1 MPVAFAGAAVLQEV
15 ADAQQVQAMARPAG
29 AQTGDLLVLA
39 FRAQTRATSLGDDP
53 QVSGFSRV
61 TPYATSGST
70 RPTMLFTRRIAAIGS
85 EPESYDV
92 WPTSSR
98 IAGGRRALAL
108 FLLRGARVNAPAAA
122 VSPGE
127 NGNISGSSV
136 TVDPLDSP
144 SDGSLQVTF
153 SAAEV
158 TDGLAH
164 VPNATPAGHTTRAQL
179 PAAGAPTSGSRT
191 SLWVGTKAVGAGLTA
206 AATTTWQSTSTPTSV
221 SIIVVPE
228 GTPVRLPTPMVTKV
242 SQIDPSSAGQS
253 DGSMTVSFT
262 PVDGASSYT
271 AHRANKLNPAQSDFT
286 QVASGVTSPYTA
298 TGLPAGPVS
307 IGIRAEV

>member
-1 MPVAFAGAAVLQEV
+1 MPVAFAGTAVLQEV
-15 ADAQQVQAMARPAG
+15 ADGQQIQAMARPAG

-39 FRAQTRATSLGDDP
+39 YRAQTRYAELGDDP

-61 TPYATSGST
+61 TAWTTGGGA
-70 RPTMLFTRRIAAIGS
+70 RPTMLFARRITAIGS
-85 EPESYDV
+85 EADSYDV
-92 WPTSSR
+92 RPTGGGFL
-98 IAGGRRALAL
+98 GGRRALAL

-127 NGNISGSSV
+127 NGNLSGSSV

-144 SDGSLQVTF
+144 SDGSLQVTL

-191 SLWVGTKAVGAGLTA
+191 SLWVGTKAASAGLTP
-206 AATTTWQSTSTPTSV
+206 AATTTWQSTTSPTSV

-228 GTPVRLPTPMVTKV
+228 GTPVRLPTPRVTKV

-271 AHRANKLNPAQSDFT
+271 AHRANKLNPTQSDFT
-286 QVASGVTSPYTA
+286 QIASGVTSPYTV
-298 TGLPAGPVS
+298 TGLPAGPVA

>member
-1 MPVAFAGAAVLQEV
+1 MPVAFAGDAVLQEV

-39 FRAQTRATSLGDDP
+39 FRAQTRAASLGDDP

-61 TPYATSGST
+61 TPYATGDST
-70 RPTMLFTRRIAAIGS
+70 RHTMLFTRRIAAIGS

-108 FLLRGARVNAPAAA
+108 FLLRGARVNAPVA

-127 NGNISGSSV
+127 NGNVSGSGV
-136 TVDPLDSP
+136 TIDPLDSP
-144 SDGSLQVTF
+144 ADGSLQVTF

-179 PAAGAPTSGSRT
+179 PAAAAPTTGSRT

-206 AATTTWQSTSTPTSV
+206 AATTTWQSTGTPTSV

-228 GTPVRLPTPMVTKV
+228 GTPVRLPTPRVTKV

-286 QVASGVTSPYTA
+286 QIASGVTSPYTA
-298 TGLPAGPVS
+298 TGLPAGPVA

>member
-39 FRAQTRATSLGDDP
+39 FRAQTRATSFGDDP

-191 SLWVGTKAVGAGLTA
+191 SLWVGTRPASAGLTP

-228 GTPVRLPTPMVTKV
+228 GTPVRLPTPRVTKV

-253 DGSMTVSFT
+253 DGSMTVAFT

-271 AHRANKLNPAQSDFT
+271 AHRANKLNPSQSDFT
-286 QVASGVTSPYTA
+286 QIASGVTSPYTA
-298 TGLPAGPVS
+298 TGLPAGPVA

>member
-1 MPVAFAGAAVLQEV
+1 MPVAFAGAAVIQEV
-15 ADAQQVQAMARPAG
+15 ADGQWVQAMARPAG

-39 FRAQTRATSLGDDP
+39 FRAQTRAASLGDDP

-92 WPTSSR
+92 WPTASR
-98 IAGGRRALAL
+98 SAGGRRALAL
-108 FLLRGARVNAPAAA
+108 FLLRGARVNAPVV

-136 TVDPLDSP
+136 TIDPLDSP
-144 SDGSLQVTF
+144 ADGSLQVTF

-191 SLWVGTKAVGAGLTA
+191 SLWVGTKAVGAGLTP
-206 AATTTWQSTSTPTSV
+206 AATTTWQSTGTPTSV

-228 GTPVRLPTPMVTKV
+228 GTPVRLPTPRVTKV

-262 PVDGASSYT
+262 PVDGAASYT

-286 QVASGVTSPYTA
+286 QIASGVTSPYTA
-298 TGLPAGPVS
+298 TGLPAGPVA

>member
-1 MPVAFAGAAVLQEV
+1 MPVTFTGTAVLQEV
-15 ADAQQVQAMARPAG
+15 ADAQQVQALARPAG

-39 FRAQTRATSLGDDP
+39 FRAQTRSTGLGDDP

-61 TPYATSGST
+61 TPYATGGST
-70 RPTMLFTRRIAAIGS
+70 RPTILFTRRIAAIGS
-85 EPESYDV
+85 EAESYDV

-127 NGNISGSSV
+127 NGNISGSGV
-136 TVDPLDSP
+136 TIDPLDSP
-144 SDGSLQVTF
+144 ADGSLQVTL

-191 SLWVGTKAVGAGLTA
+191 SLWVGTTAVDAGLTP
-206 AATTTWQSTSTPTSV
+206 AATTTWQSTGTPTSV
-221 SIIVVPE
+221 SMVVGII
-228 GTPVRLPTPMVTKV
+228 
-242 SQIDPSSAGQS
+242 SA
-253 DGSMTVSFT
+253 
-262 PVDGASSYT
+262 
-271 AHRANKLNPAQSDFT
+271 
-286 QVASGVTSPYTA
+286 
-298 TGLPAGPVS
+298 
-307 IGIRAEV
+307 

>member
-15 ADAQQVQAMARPAG
+15 PAGQQIQSMARPAG

-39 FRAQTRATSLGDDP
+39 YRAQTRYAELGDDP
-53 QVSGFSRV
+53 QVSGFARV
-61 TPYATSGST
+61 SAWAPGGSA
-70 RPTMLFTRRIAAIGS
+70 RPTMLFARRIVAIGS
-85 EPESYDV
+85 EPAEYDV
-92 WPTSSR
+92 RPTGGGFN
-98 IAGGRRALAL
+98 GGRRALAL

-127 NGNISGSSV
+127 NGTVSGSGV
-136 TVDPLDSP
+136 TIDPLDSP
-144 SDGSLQVTF
+144 ADGSLQVTF

-158 TDGLAH
+158 TDGFAH

-179 PAAGAPTSGSRT
+179 PAAAAPTTGSRT
-191 SLWVGTKAVGAGLTA
+191 SLWVGTRAASAGLTP
-206 AATTTWQSTSTPTSV
+206 AATTTWQSTTSPTSV

-228 GTPVRLPTPMVTKV
+228 GTPVRLPTPRVTKV

-271 AHRANKLNPAQSDFT
+271 AHRANSLNPSQSDFT
-286 QVASGVTSPYTA
+286 QIASGVTSPYTA
-298 TGLPAGPVS
+298 TGLPAGPVA

>member
-39 FRAQTRATSLGDDP
+39 FRAQWRAAGLGDDP

-61 TPYATSGST
+61 TPYAAGGST

-85 EPESYDV
+85 EPGSYDV

-98 IAGGRRALAL
+98 SAGGRRALAL
-108 FLLRGARVNAPAAA
+108 FLLRGARVNAPVA

-127 NGNISGSSV
+127 NGNVSGSGV
-136 TVDPLDSP
+136 TIDPLDSP

-191 SLWVGTKAVGAGLTA
+191 SLWVGTKAVDAGLTA
-206 AATTTWQSTSTPTSV
+206 AATTTWQSTGTPTSV

-228 GTPVRLPTPMVTKV
+228 GTPVRLPTPRVTKV
-242 SQIDPSSAGQS
+242 SQIDPSGAGQS

-271 AHRANKLNPAQSDFT
+271 AHRANKLNPSQSDFT
-286 QVASGVTSPYTA
+286 QIASGVTSPYTA
-298 TGLPAGPVS
+298 TGLPAGPVA

>member
-15 ADAQQVQAMARPAG
+15 ADGQQVQAMARPAG

-39 FRAQTRATSLGDDP
+39 FRPQWRAASLGDDP

-70 RPTMLFTRRIAAIGS
+70 RPLIIFTRRIAAIGS

-98 IAGGRRALAL
+98 TAGGRRALAL
-108 FLLRGARVNAPAAA
+108 FLLRGARVNAPVA

-127 NGNISGSSV
+127 NGNTSGSSV

-144 SDGSLQVTF
+144 ADGSLQVTF

-158 TDGLAH
+158 TDGVAH

-179 PAAGAPTSGSRT
+179 PAAAAPTTSSRT
-191 SLWVGTKAVGAGLTA
+191 SLWVGTKTVDAGLTP
-206 AATTTWQSTSTPTSV
+206 AATTTWQYTSTPTSV

-228 GTPVRLPTPMVTKV
+228 GTSVRLATPAVTILGKTEPTSETAK
-242 SQIDPSSAGQS
+242 
-253 DGSMTVSFT
+253 DGSVTVAWE
-262 PVDGASSYT
+262 PVPGAVRYS
-271 AHRANKLNPAQSDFT
+271 AHKASKMAPSQTDFT
-286 QVASGVTSPYTA
+286 QVASDVSSPHTV
-298 TGLPAGPVS
+298 TGLGVGPVAV
-307 IGIRAEV
+307 GIRAEVA